1 MSASTARS
9 WALLVYAWERLRVSA
24 RYRLASFEGRLVA
37 FLRISRCPSSR
48 NQHRATASNETHWHM
63 VFVRLSSIDAFV
75 ASGPIDLEDNCECGW
90 RGD

>member
-24 RYRLASFEGRLVA
+24 RYHLASFEGKLFA

-48 NQHRATASNETHWHM
+48 NQHR
-63 VFVRLSSIDAFV
+63 DP
-75 ASGPIDLEDNCECGW
+75 SGPIDLEDNCEYGW